1 MRAFTTV
8 ILSLF
13 ALGFFTHPLAAAEAG
28 ATATKSEARQQ
39 LASDTVRTTAD
50 GATFVVPAGWWI
62 ETRSNAVILTP
73 EGDSRLALVDVH
85 EKDADAAVKSA
96 WTALTPN
103 LKWAL
108 KVALDSPGRE
118 GWDSFRN
125 YQYEVSPNEHRAVGA
140 QAAKR
145 GDAFTV
151 VIWNFDRAVGE
162 KRSGQSAAVF
172 DHLQPPGFKRES
184 FAGRKTNPLDTAR
197 I

>member
-1 MRAFTTV
+1 VAPR
-8 ILSLF
+8 
-13 ALGFFTHPLAAAEAG
+13 
-28 ATATKSEARQQ
+28 
-39 LASDTVRTTAD
+39 D
-50 GATFVVPAGWWI
+50 WWI
-62 ETRSNAVILTP
+62 ETRRNATILSP
-73 EGDSRLALVDVH
+73 EGDSRLAIVDVH
-85 EKDADAAVKSA
+85 AKDADSAVKIA

-108 KVALDSPGRE
+108 KLAIDSPGRE
-118 GWDSFRN
+118 GWDGFRN

-151 VIWNFDRAVGE
+151 VVWDFDRAVGE

-184 FAGRKTNPLDTAR
+184 FASRKAHGAR
-197 I
+197 RGTDRENQRIH